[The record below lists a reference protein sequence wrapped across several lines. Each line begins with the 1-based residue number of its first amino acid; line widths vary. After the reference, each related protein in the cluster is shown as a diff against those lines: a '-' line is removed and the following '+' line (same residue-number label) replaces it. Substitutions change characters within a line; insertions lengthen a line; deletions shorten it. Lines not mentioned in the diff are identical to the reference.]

1 MTESIATILLVDDNP
16 GMIQLMGQL
25 LRGQGQLRFAPG
37 GIAALKQLRSQ
48 PIDLVLL
55 DAEMPDLDGFGVL
68 REMRADPELAEV
80 PVIFVTGHSDPE
92 VEVRGLESGAMDF
105 IAKPINPPLLLAR
118 VRTQLRLKR
127 LSDELRANA
136 RVDALTNVANR
147 RHFDEVLS
155 REWRRAER
163 EGTPLSLLMF
173 DVDHFKK
180 YNDRYGHPAGDGC
193 LRAAAT
199 VMRELVSRP
208 GDLVARY
215 GGEEFAMLLPNTEQ
229 DGADLLA
236 TRLVA
241 RIRDLAIPHEAST
254 TDAVVTISVGV
265 ATRAGLEPIRPD
277 GPQALTECADA
288 ALYAAKH
295 AGRCQA
301 WTQLLGEPGTLRPVQ
316 PSRET
321 VTP

>member
-1 MTESIATILLVDDNP
+1 MTPTILLVDDNP
-16 GMIQLMGQL
+16 SMIQLMGEL
-25 LRGQGQLRFAPG
+25 LKGQGQLRFAPG
-37 GIAALKQLRSQ
+37 GLPALKQLRSQ

-92 VEVRGLESGAMDF
+92 IEVRGLESGAMDF

-136 RVDALTNVANR
+136 RIDGLTGVANR
-147 RHFDEVLS
+147 RHFDEIMAK
-155 REWRRAER
+155 EWRRAER

-173 DVDHFKK
+173 DVDHFKR

-193 LRAAAT
+193 LRAIAA
-199 VMRELVSRP
+199 VMRDLVSRP

-236 TRLVA
+236 RRLVERVRA
-241 RIRDLAIPHEAST
+241 LAIPHESSL
-254 TDAVVTISVGV
+254 TDTCVTISVGV
-265 ATRAGLEPIRPD
+265 ATRAGLEPNMPEGTARLI
-277 GPQALTECADA
+277 ECADG

-295 AGRCQA
+295 AGRAQA
-301 WTQLLGEPGTLRPVQ
+301 WTQLLGEPATLRGLMPERQ
-316 PSRET
+316 TALP
-321 VTP
+321 